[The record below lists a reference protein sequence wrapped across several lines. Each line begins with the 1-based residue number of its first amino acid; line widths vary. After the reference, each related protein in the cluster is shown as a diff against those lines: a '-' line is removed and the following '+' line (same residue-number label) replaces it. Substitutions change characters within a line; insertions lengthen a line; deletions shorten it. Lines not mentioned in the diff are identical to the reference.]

1 MKKLLCMVLVLML
14 VFSAG
19 AALAVSESDWA
30 YIQGK
35 GKLTIGITLFA
46 PINYYDENNELIG
59 FDTELAKAVCEK
71 LGVEVEFIEINWD
84 SKEIELNSKN
94 IDAIWNGMCIT
105 EERKQNMSMSRPYLY
120 NTQAMVMKADKEA
133 DIMADISGKY
143 VVAEQGSTGE
153 GKLQGTIADDD
164 TVVVSAKEYFKDANY
179 TPVDSMAK
187 ALMEVKSGIAD
198 VALVDSVCALAM
210 VGEGTDYDDLTV
222 NLDNNF
228 GLQEYGIGFRVGSDV
243 TELVNN
249 AIIELTKDGTVA
261 QIAEKY
267 GLTDMLVPVDA
278 E

>member
-1 MKKLLCMVLVLML
+1 MKKLLCRVLVLMM

-19 AALAVSESDWA
+19 AAMAESESDWA

-133 DIMADISGKY
+133 DIMADIAGKY

>member
-1 MKKLLCMVLVLML
+1 M
-14 VFSAG
+14 AE
-19 AALAVSESDWA
+19 SESDWA
-30 YIQGK
+30 YIQEK

-105 EERKQNMSMSRPYLY
+105 EERKENMSMSRPYLY

-133 DIMADISGKY
+133 DIMADIAGKY

-164 TVVVSAKEYFKDANY
+164 TVVVSAAEYFKDANY
-179 TPVDSMAK
+179 TAVDSMAK

-228 GLQEYGIGFRVGSDV
+228 GLQEYGIGFRTGSDV

-249 AIIELTKDGTVA
+249 AIIELTKDGTVT

>member
-1 MKKLLCMVLVLML
+1 
-14 VFSAG
+14 
-19 AALAVSESDWA
+19 
-30 YIQGK
+30 
-35 GKLTIGITLFA
+35 
-46 PINYYDENNELIG
+46 
-59 FDTELAKAVCEK
+59 
-71 LGVEVEFIEINWD
+71 
-84 SKEIELNSKN
+84 
-94 IDAIWNGMCIT
+94 MCIT